1 MSRKMSLEEL
11 ADHCGRAVSSLGALL
26 ADFSAS
32 GIDKM
37 AKRAM
42 LISYWVGTYTKYL
55 REEDSFSPQ
64 SVFRLKRGAIVRV
77 EFGYRIG
84 RELGG
89 RHYAVVLDNNNSI
102 NRNTVTVIPLG
113 SKKADSKDDM
123 HNVVLVDGVYS
134 PVKKKLDA
142 LIADAKRTADE
153 AREMSASIKA
163 ASPEKQSVLRAV
175 HRQKIDTAQ
184 RLIVQATAWVDE
196 ISHLQAGSV
205 AKVDQITTISKVRIS
220 QPLQKSHPLYGV
232 RLSSRD
238 LEKIDAQIVSLYFP
252 QKNQ

>member
-89 RHYAVVLDNNNSI
+89 
-102 NRNTVTVIPLG
+102 
-113 SKKADSKDDM
+113 
-123 HNVVLVDGVYS
+123 
-134 PVKKKLDA
+134 
-142 LIADAKRTADE
+142 
-153 AREMSASIKA
+153 
-163 ASPEKQSVLRAV
+163 
-175 HRQKIDTAQ
+175 
-184 RLIVQATAWVDE
+184 ATLC
-196 ISHLQAGSV
+196 SC
-205 AKVDQITTISKVRIS
+205 
-220 QPLQKSHPLYGV
+220 P
-232 RLSSRD
+232 
-238 LEKIDAQIVSLYFP
+238 
-252 QKNQ
+252 

>member
-1 MSRKMSLEEL
+1 MSLEEL

-102 NRNTVTVIPLG
+102 NRNI
-113 SKKADSKDDM
+113 KADLYYLPTLS
-123 HNVVLVDGVYS
+123 LVKEVAERKLAGENSNQLALHFHKGLACMIVSACEKAKEETGIDTVALSGGVYQNRLL
-134 PVKKKLDA
+134 LDYSVTM
-142 LIADAKRTADE
+142 LEKRGFH
-153 AREMSASIKA
+153 
-163 ASPEKQSVLRAV
+163 VLRHHLLPPNDGGISLGQAV
-175 HRQKIDTAQ
+175 AAMRSMCVQKG
-184 RLIVQATAWVDE
+184 E
-196 ISHLQAGSV
+196 
-205 AKVDQITTISKVRIS
+205 
-220 QPLQKSHPLYGV
+220 
-232 RLSSRD
+232 
-238 LEKIDAQIVSLYFP
+238 
-252 QKNQ
+252 